1 MKSQVAAEVAAVT
14 ALAQEGWRPEAG
26 ELLLVLTA
34 DEEAG
39 AEYGAKWLCEQQP
52 DKVRCDMVV
61 NEGAGEVLEFD
72 GRRVYGVCV
81 AEKGVFRFTLATR
94 GVAGHASI
102 PRIGDNALTKLGPL
116 LEAFREGRPEFEPS
130 PEAVALIESLGLDPS
145 DLDGALRE

>member
-39 AEYGAKWLCEQQP
+39 AEYGAKWLCEQQA
-52 DKVRCDMVV
+52 DKVRCDLVV

-81 AEKGVFRFTLATR
+81 AEKGVFRFTVTTQGR
-94 GVAGHASI
+94 AGHASI
-102 PRIGDNALTKLGPL
+102 PRIAGNAPTKMGPIL
-116 LEAFREGRPEFEPS
+116 DAFPR
-130 PEAVALIESLGLDPS
+130 
-145 DLDGALRE
+145 